1 MTYEQAMKRLE
12 EIAQNIETGKTDIDS
27 LSASLKEA
35 KELVSFCKDKLTKAE
50 GDVRLDNGTFCVD
63 ILDAFEYAWSRYT
76 KALIIFRLA
85 RL

>member
-35 KELVSFCKDKLTKAE
+35 KELVSFCKGKLTKSEA
-50 GDVRLDNGTFCVD
+50 DVKK
-63 ILDAFEYAWSRYT
+63 ILENND
-76 KALIIFRLA
+76 
-85 RL
+85 

>member
-50 GDVRLDNGTFCVD
+50 ADMKK
-63 ILDAFEYAWSRYT
+63 ILESND
-76 KALIIFRLA
+76 
-85 RL
+85 